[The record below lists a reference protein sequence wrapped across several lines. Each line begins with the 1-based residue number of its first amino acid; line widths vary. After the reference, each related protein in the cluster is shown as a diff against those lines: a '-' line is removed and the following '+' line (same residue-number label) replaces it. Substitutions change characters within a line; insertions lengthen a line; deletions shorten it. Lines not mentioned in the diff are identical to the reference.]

1 MSDNYR
7 RPSDNQNVLFKSRN
21 PEDYQF
27 VAQPVTVMPSHY
39 SDGSYVVP
47 HSHFR
52 GQLLYAEEG
61 VMRAAT
67 DGGIWLLP
75 AKRALWIPAGI
86 IHDQTMLG
94 TVKARSLYI
103 DPTIAQSLGSRCRV
117 IEVSNLLKALILA
130 LVDEPIEYSLEG
142 RCQHIVALILEE
154 ISLSKSAPLEIPW
167 PKDKRLIAVC
177 EAIFKCPQRSLTI
190 EYWADQVGTS
200 PRTLMRLFA
209 RETGLNF
216 RYWVQQVKLV
226 EALGRLEQGEPLA
239 MVANA
244 LGYASPSAFTAMFR
258 KALGESPREYLAPR
272 RTA

>member
-1 MSDNYR
+1 MSDRNR
-7 RPSDNQNVLFKSRN
+7 RQSDNRDLMLKSRN

-27 VAQPVTVMPSHY
+27 VSQPVTVMPSTY
-39 SDGSYVVP
+39 SDGSYVDP
-47 HSHFR
+47 HSHHR

-75 AKRALWIPAGI
+75 AKRALWIPAGV

-94 TVKARSLYI
+94 AVKARSLYI
-103 DPTIAQSLGSRCRV
+103 DPLIAKSLGCRCRV

-142 RCQHIVALILEE
+142 RCRHIVALILEE

-167 PKDKRLIAVC
+167 PKDKRLIAIC
-177 EAIFKCPQRSLTI
+177 EAIFQSPERSLTI
-190 EYWADQVGTS
+190 EYWADQVSTS
-200 PRTLMRLFA
+200 SRTLMRLFV

-226 EALGRLEQGEPLA
+226 EALSRLEQGQALA
-239 MVANA
+239 LVANA
-244 LGYASPSAFTAMFR
+244 LGYASSSAFTAMFR
-258 KALGESPREYLAPR
+258 KALGESPRDYLAQR
-272 RTA
+272 